1 MRIEPVAK
9 LQFGASLHHFNARN
23 KCLFSVFQCT
33 QVNSTFVSFS
43 AKYIGCYIDDTK
55 RRALRGASFFDYKKM
70 TVFRCQDNCAERYE
84 SDKKTTYGC
93 PCFGFFFLSFCET
106 NVGTECWWLHFK
118 KPGWSVGLPHRNNT
132 IMFSECEEA
141 SKHPSLMWVLSKQ
154 PINQSCSECLCRKTV
169 TFRFSTD

>member
-1 MRIEPVAK
+1 MFRYYSVLACEGDSVAMRIEPVAK

-93 PCFGFFFLSFCET
+93 PCFDFFFLSFCET

-118 KPGWSVGLPHRNNT
+118 KPGWDFLIEITR
-132 IMFSECEEA
+132 
-141 SKHPSLMWVLSKQ
+141 
-154 PINQSCSECLCRKTV
+154 SCSQNVRKPVNTLHSCG
-169 TFRFSTD
+169 FCPNSP